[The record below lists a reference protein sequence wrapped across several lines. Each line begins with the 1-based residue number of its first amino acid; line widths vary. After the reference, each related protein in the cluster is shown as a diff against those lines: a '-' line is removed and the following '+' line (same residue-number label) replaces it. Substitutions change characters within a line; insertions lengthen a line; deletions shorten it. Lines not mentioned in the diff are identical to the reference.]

1 METSPGTPGEDRENK
16 GHSTALVPPRGMDFN
31 FSTLLSKIGEQ
42 LNSEELDALKF
53 LSHDHI
59 PQQNQ
64 EPILNAHMLFQR
76 LQEKNVL
83 VEGDLSFLKELLF
96 QINRLD
102 LLGTYMNTSKEE
114 MEAELRTSGKAQI
127 SAYRVMLLRLAEDI
141 NNYDLKSFRFLLS
154 TNLSKFKLDD
164 MNMLEIFI
172 EMEKK
177 AMLGQDNLDT
187 LKKICDQ
194 VKRSLLMKIRE
205 YEEQRGGGNVAD
217 P

>member
-1 METSPGTPGEDRENK
+1 MWQTQPHSIKSKLVGSTLLPHLNTALHFGL

-127 SAYRVMLLRLAEDI
+127 SAYR
-141 NNYDLKSFRFLLS
+141 
-154 TNLSKFKLDD
+154 
-164 MNMLEIFI
+164 
-172 EMEKK
+172 
-177 AMLGQDNLDT
+177 
-187 LKKICDQ
+187 
-194 VKRSLLMKIRE
+194 
-205 YEEQRGGGNVAD
+205 
-217 P
+217 